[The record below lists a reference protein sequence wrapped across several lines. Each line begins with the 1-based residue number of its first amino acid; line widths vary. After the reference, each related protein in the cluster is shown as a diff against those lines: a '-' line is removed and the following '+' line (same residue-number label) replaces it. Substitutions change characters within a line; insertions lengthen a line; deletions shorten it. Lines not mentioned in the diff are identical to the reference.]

1 MSSYDATN
9 KTVDVKTLERAK
21 ITQTTF
27 KVESVT
33 VTPVHL
39 IQTRKVL
46 QEAGCPC
53 KPGEEL
59 ANIPAFIQSML
70 QKAQSAGGEP
80 PCPHRP
86 GTTYLDEI
94 KALTGNEQIM
104 AIYNQRDDLLKQIK
118 EWEERK
124 ATIQKRLPD
133 WSTLEI
139 LLDLAKGL
147 KPVEKL
153 VEHAEAIK
161 FSRLLL
167 AEPNPMLELNEQATQ
182 LLRKALNHAHDE
194 YQKVYDALMSQLML
208 DSNWQKLDGGQRN
221 TILTNANIAAI
232 PTIATGTVDEIIES
246 LEKMSL
252 DIWRYRREALQ
263 SLFEQARLEAA
274 KILEPKVV
282 SVSLPHRTLRS
293 TDEVKLWLEEAGKLL
308 AEKIKDGPVMV

>member
-1 MSSYDATN
+1 M
-9 KTVDVKTLERAK
+9 DVKTLERAK

-59 ANIPAFIQSML
+59 ATVPAFIQSMM
-70 QKAQSAGGEP
+70 QKAQAAGGEP
-80 PCPHRP
+80 PCPSRP
-86 GTTYLDEI
+86 GTTHLDEI

-104 AIYNQRDDLLKQIK
+104 AIYNQRDDLLRQIK
-118 EWEERK
+118 EWEEQT
-124 ATIQKRLPD
+124 ATIQKRRPD
-133 WSTLEI
+133 WTTLEI

-147 KPVEKL
+147 KPAEKL

-161 FSRLLL
+161 ASRLLL

-194 YQKVYDALMSQLML
+194 FQKVYDILLSRLQQ
-208 DSNWQKLDGGQRN
+208 DSNWQRLDDGQRHS
-221 TILTNANIAAI
+221 ILKNGNIAVVPA
-232 PTIATGTVDEIIES
+232 IATGTVDEIIAS
-246 LEKMSL
+246 LERMSL
-252 DIWRYRREALQ
+252 DILRYRREALP

-282 SVSLPHRTLRS
+282 QVSLPHRTIR
-293 TDEVKLWLEEAGKLL
+293 TADEAKAWLSEVEALLGEKL
-308 AEKIKDGPVMV
+308 KDGPVMI